1 MMTPILACKPGPQVT
16 RNRAAG
22 FTLLELLLVLTII
35 GIASVIIVPNVG
47 SLESRTFS
55 AQVRQA
61 HSLLNYA
68 RRTAVV
74 SGQPTSAT
82 FITLPEAQ
90 AESALSELD
99 IARNSVGSWLTEG
112 TALRFVDSTERQRDI
127 DDLLEISFYPE
138 GGSTGGTLTFIQGE
152 QQQHIHIDPFTGR
165 IETLDETRD

>member
-1 MMTPILACKPGPQVT
+1 MQALE
-16 RNRAAG
+16 
-22 FTLLELLLVLTII
+22 LELLLVLTII

-82 FITLPEAQ
+82 FITLPEPI
-90 AESALSELD
+90 AESELAD
-99 IARNSVGSWLTEG
+99 LEIARNSVGTWLTEG
-112 TALRFVDSTERQRDI
+112 TALRFVDSTEREQDI

-138 GGSTGGTLTFIQGE
+138 GGSTGGTLTFNQGE
-152 QQQHIHIDPFTGR
+152 QQRRIHVDPFTGR
-165 IETLDETRD
+165 IENIDDDQD